1 MSSDVMEYPPSW
13 EDFAEQ
19 YSITDSEEVYTN
31 GSKLV
36 SLFRVHQMVK
46 HYFAE
51 PLSRPSV
58 VRCRDCKHFMD
69 KTNECNLQDDWN
81 EFHWLDVEPNG
92 YCKWGERRES

>member
-1 MSSDVMEYPPSW
+1 MSNDVMEYPPSW

-51 PLSRPSV
+51 PLSRPRV
-58 VRCRDCKHFMD
+58 VRCRDCVYFD
-69 KTNECNLQDDWN
+69 KYPNDEITVCYRFDNE
-81 EFHWLDVEPNG
+81 EPEVAPDG
-92 YCKWGERRES
+92 FCAWGERR